1 MKTIRGVRCC
11 HGAIGSW
18 VAGEKSMKTLGWKL
32 CFIVTLALALNAP
45 DSAWTQ
51 EVSASSAGPMLVKAV
66 MCESVQKLAPVNPAV
81 VFSIDL
87 GQVSCFTKF
96 DQVVNQ
102 TVIYHKWY
110 HKGKLISAKQLSLN
124 PPRWSSVSSMQL
136 RDADKGA
143 WQVAVTDEND
153 KLLYTLRF
161 SITD

>member
-1 MKTIRGVRCC
+1 M
-11 HGAIGSW
+11 
-18 VAGEKSMKTLGWKL
+18 
-32 CFIVTLALALNAP
+32 CFIVTLALVLAVPYA
-45 DSAWTQ
+45 AWSQ
-51 EVSASSAGPMLVKAV
+51 EVSPSSAGPVLIKAV
-66 MCESVQKLAPVNPAV
+66 MCESIQKLGPANQAV

-87 GQVSCFTKF
+87 GRVSCFTEF
-96 DQVVNQ
+96 DQVVRQ

-110 HKGKLISAKQLSLN
+110 HRGNLISAKQLSLN

-136 RDADKGA
+136 RDADKGP